1 MILSV
6 SRRTDIPAW
15 YSEWFLRRL
24 RVGEVLVR
32 NPVNFHQVSRIPL
45 SPDVVDGIVFW
56 TKNPFPMMEHLRE
69 LEPYP
74 YYFQFTLNAYGRDV
88 EPNVP
93 SKSEV
98 LIPVFQELSR
108 RIGRERVCWRYD
120 PILLSEKYTIE
131 YHCRYFEKLSR
142 LLHPYTEQ
150 CTISFIDLYQNT
162 AKRLR
167 TIGGRV
173 PEQQELLVLAQRM
186 AEIAERYGLQLKTC
200 AEEIALEQLG
210 IEHGSCI
217 DRERLE
223 RIGGFRLDVQKDPNQ
238 RPVCSCAAAVDIG
251 CYDTCKGGCLYCYA
265 DHGRGH
271 LLTNL
276 RAYRPDAPLLC
287 GELTP
292 EDRVTER
299 AIRSC
304 KRNQLRLLEEETE
317 R

>member
-24 RVGEVLVR
+24 QVGEVMVR

-56 TKNPFPMMEHLRE
+56 TKNPLPMMERLQE

-93 SKSEV
+93 SKSAV

-108 RIGRERVCWRYD
+108 RIGRERVCSRYD
-120 PILLSEKYTIE
+120 PILLSSKYTVE
-131 YHCRYFEKLSR
+131 YHCRYFEKLAR
-142 LLHPYTEQ
+142 FLHPYTEQ

-162 AKRLR
+162 SKRLR

-173 PEQQELLVLAQRM
+173 PEHQKLLVLAQRM

-200 AEEIALEQLG
+200 AEEIALEHLG

-238 RPVCSCAAAVDIG
+238 RPVCGCAAAVDIG
-251 CYDTCKGGCLYCYA
+251 CYDACKGGCLYCYA
-265 DHGRGH
+265 DHSRGR

-276 RAYRPDAPLLC
+276 RVYRPDAPLLC

-299 AIRSC
+299 AVRSC
-304 KRNQLRLLEEETE
+304 KRNQLCLLEEEDQ
-317 R
+317 

>member
-24 RVGEVLVR
+24 QVGEVMVR

-56 TKNPFPMMEHLRE
+56 TKNPLPMMERLRE

-93 SKSEV
+93 SKSVV
-98 LIPVFQELSR
+98 LVPAFQELSR

-120 PILLSEKYTIE
+120 PILLSSKYTVE
-131 YHCRYFEKLSR
+131 YHCRYFEKLAQ

-162 AKRLR
+162 SKRLR

-173 PEQQELLVLAQRM
+173 PERREMLVLAQRM
-186 AEIAERYGLQLKTC
+186 AEIAGRYGLRLKTC
-200 AEEIALEQLG
+200 AEEIGLEQLG

-217 DRERLE
+217 DRGRLE

-238 RPVCSCAAAVDIG
+238 RPVCGCAAAVDIG

-276 RAYRPDAPLLC
+276 RAYRPDSPLLC
-287 GELTP
+287 GILSA
-292 EDRVTER
+292 EDSVTDRRV
-299 AIRSC
+299 RSC
-304 KRNQLRLLEEETE
+304 REGQVKLF
-317 R
+317 